1 MNRRIQVLKYI
12 IADYFSASLAWL
24 LFFLYRKYSVD
35 NTAFSRLSEIF
46 SDVKLYY
53 GILIIPCFWIIL
65 YVFVGTYRRIYRKSR
80 IQELGQTFRITLTGV
95 IIIFFTLILDDIVI
109 FYRDYFISFILLFFL
124 QFTITFLFRFI
135 ITTRLVKKIHHRII
149 GFNTIIIGSSNNALK
164 LYHDLENQKPAPGNR
179 FVGFVNVSK
188 RVNQLLDQ
196 FLPCLGNYHDLK
208 KIIEENK
215 IEEVIIATEHPENKL
230 IEDVLLKIED
240 TEVVIKIIPMMQD
253 LVFGTVKTT
262 SIFNTPLIQISIDP
276 MPVWQKSLKRMID
289 IFISSV
295 MLILLSPL
303 YLALAIGVKS
313 TSRGPIFYK
322 QERIGLHGKPF
333 KILKFRS
340 MYIDAEKNGPQL
352 SSLEDDRITPFGKW
366 LRKVRLDEIPQ
377 FYTVL
382 KGDMSLVG
390 VRPERQFFIDQIV
403 QRAPHYRI
411 LHKVKP
417 GITSWGQ
424 VKFGYASTVDE
435 MIERL
440 KYDILYIENMSL
452 AMDFKIMFYT
462 LLTVIQGRGK

>member
-1 MNRRIQVLKYI
+1 MNRKIQVLKYVT
-12 IADYFSASLAWL
+12 ADYFSASLAWL
-24 LFFLYRKYSVD
+24 IFFFYRKYSVD
-35 NTAFSRLSEIF
+35 HEALSHIPEIL
-46 SDVKLYY
+46 SDLKLYY
-53 GILIIPCFWIIL
+53 GILIIPLFWIIL
-65 YVFVGTYRRIYRKSR
+65 YVFVGSYRKIYRKSR
-80 IQELGQTFRITLTGV
+80 IQELGQTFRITLLGV
-95 IIIFFTLILDDIVI
+95 TIIFFTLILDDIVI
-109 FYRDYFISFILLFFL
+109 RFRDYFISFLVLFLL
-124 QFTITFLFRFI
+124 QFSITFFFRFI
-135 ITTRLVKKIHHRII
+135 ITTRLVKKIHNRII
-149 GFNTIIIGSSNNALK
+149 GFNTIIIGNSTHALK
-164 LYHDLENQKPAPGNR
+164 LYDELEKQKPSSGNR
-179 FVGFVNVSK
+179 FIGYVTVSN
-188 RVNQLLDQ
+188 RVHDKLKDK
-196 FLPCLGNYHDLK
+196 LPCLGTYDQVE
-208 KIIEENK
+208 KIITDHRVEEA
-215 IEEVIIATEHPENKL
+215 IIATEKAENKL
-230 IEDVLLKIED
+230 VEDILIKIED
-240 TEVVIKIIPMMQD
+240 SDVVVKIIPVMQD

-289 IFISSV
+289 MVVSLI

-303 YLALAIGVKS
+303 YLILAIGVKMS
-313 TSRGPIFYK
+313 SKGPVFYR

-333 KILKFRS
+333 FIHKFRS
-340 MYIDAEKNGPQL
+340 MYTDAEKHGPQL
-352 SSLEDDRITPFGKW
+352 SSGTDSRITPFGKW

-435 MIERL
+435 MVERL

-452 AMDFKIMFYT
+452 AMDFKILFYT